1 MWLRRIIQ
9 RLRFVLNNLNDPFAL
24 LGLPVQYALDRTAL
38 ESAYRQVQGVVHPDR
53 HATASDRDLRVAVQW
68 ATATNEAVR
77 VLRDPVKRAAL
88 LCERHGHP
96 VDAESNTSM
105 PASFLIQQMSWRE
118 ALDDA
123 RDSGD
128 PAALEALRRSLD
140 SARTALSLRVER
152 AIDHQQNWVEAVA
165 AVREWMFVERFA
177 DAVEAAEF
185 ALG

>member
-1 MWLRRIIQ
+1 
-9 RLRFVLNNLNDPFAL
+9 LNDPFAL

-38 ESAYRQVQGVVHPDR
+38 ESAYRQVQGIVHPDR

-68 ATATNEAVR
+68 ATAANEAVR
-77 VLRDPVKRAAL
+77 VLRDPVRRAAL
-88 LCERHGHP
+88 VCERHGYP

-118 ALDDA
+118 ALDEA

-128 PAALEALRRSLD
+128 PAALEALRCSLD
-140 SARTALSLRVER
+140 SARTALSERVER
-152 AIDHQQNWVEAVA
+152 AIDYQQNWAEAVA

>member
-1 MWLRRIIQ
+1 
-9 RLRFVLNNLNDPFAL
+9 
-24 LGLPVQYALDRTAL
+24 
-38 ESAYRQVQGVVHPDR
+38 
-53 HATASDRDLRVAVQW
+53 
-68 ATATNEAVR
+68 
-77 VLRDPVKRAAL
+77 
-88 LCERHGHP
+88 
-96 VDAESNTSM
+96 M

-118 ALDDA
+118 SLDEA

-140 SARTALSLRVER
+140 AARTSLSQRVER
-152 AIDHQQNWVEAVA
+152 SIDHQQNWVEAVA

>member
-1 MWLRRIIQ
+1 
-9 RLRFVLNNLNDPFAL
+9 LNDPFAL
-24 LGLPVQYALDRTAL
+24 LGLPVRYALDRTAL
-38 ESAYRQVQGVVHPDR
+38 ESAYRQVQSIVHPDR
-53 HATASDRDLRVAVQW
+53 FATSSDRDLRVAVQW
-68 ATATNEAVR
+68 AAATNEAVR

-105 PASFLIQQMSWRE
+105 PATFLIQQMSWRE

-128 PAALEALRRSLD
+128 PVALEALRRSLD
-140 SARTALSLRVER
+140 SARAALSQRVER
-152 AIDHQQNWVEAVA
+152 AIDHQQNWSEAVA

>member
-1 MWLRRIIQ
+1 M
-9 RLRFVLNNLNDPFAL
+9 NDPFAL

-88 LCERHGHP
+88 LCERHGYP
-96 VDAESNTSM
+96 VGAESNTSM

-118 ALDDA
+118 ALDEA

-128 PAALEALRRSLD
+128 PAALEALRCSLD
-140 SARTALSLRVER
+140 SARTALAERVER
-152 AIDHQQNWVEAVA
+152 AIDHQQHWAEAVA
-165 AVREWMFVERFA
+165 AVREWLFVERFA
-177 DAVEAAEF
+177 DAIEAAEF

>member
-1 MWLRRIIQ
+1 M
-9 RLRFVLNNLNDPFAL
+9 NDPFAL
-24 LGLPVQYALDRTAL
+24 LGLPAQYALDRSAL
-38 ESAYRQVQGVVHPDR
+38 ESAYRQVQAVVHPDR
-53 HATASDRDLRVAVQW
+53 FATSSDRDLRVAVQW

-88 LCERHGHP
+88 LCERQGYP

-105 PASFLIQQMSWRE
+105 PASFLNQQMSWRE

-128 PAALEALRRSLD
+128 PVALEALRRSLD
-140 SARTALSLRVER
+140 SARTTLSQRLER
-152 AIDHQQNWVEAVA
+152 AIDQHQNWTEAVA

>member
-1 MWLRRIIQ
+1 
-9 RLRFVLNNLNDPFAL
+9 LNDPFAL

-96 VDAESNTSM
+96 VDAESNTSI

>member
-1 MWLRRIIQ
+1 
-9 RLRFVLNNLNDPFAL
+9 LNDPFAL

-38 ESAYRQVQGVVHPDR
+38 ESAYRQVQGIVHPDR

-68 ATATNEAVR
+68 ATAANEAVR
-77 VLRDPVKRAAL
+77 VLRDPVRRAAL
-88 LCERHGHP
+88 LCERHGYP

-118 ALDDA
+118 ALDEA

-128 PAALEALRRSLD
+128 PAALEALRCSLD
-140 SARTALSLRVER
+140 SARSALSERVER
-152 AIDHQQNWVEAVA
+152 AIDHQQNWAEAVA

>member
-9 RLRFVLNNLNDPFAL
+9 RLRFFLNNLNDPFAL

-96 VDAESNTSM
+96 VEAESNTSM

-152 AIDHQQNWVEAVA
+152 AIDHHQNWVEAVA

>member
-1 MWLRRIIQ
+1 M
-9 RLRFVLNNLNDPFAL
+9 NDPFAL
-24 LGLPVQYALDRTAL
+24 LGLPVQYALDRSAL

-53 HATASDRDLRVAVQW
+53 FATSSDRDLRVAVQW

-105 PASFLIQQMSWRE
+105 PSPFLIQQMSWRE
-118 ALDDA
+118 ALDEA

-128 PAALEALRRSLD
+128 PAALETLRRSLD
-140 SARTALSLRVER
+140 SARTNLSQRVER
-152 AIDHQQNWVEAVA
+152 AIDHQQNWAEAVA